1 MRKIHIVGLAL
12 VAAFAFSAV
21 AVASASAHEWLTKA
35 GAKVEKAEKSTT
47 DGLLLLHLKKIGAL
61 EGGGELTVHCEGS
74 FDGTV
79 GPGAADKVEKVL
91 GTKGELGTE
100 ASPIKC
106 EVVESTNS
114 ICKAK
119 TAVSVIPIHVPWA
132 TELLLIGSTLYDHF
146 FEEGTNGQPGYK
158 TTCNGIGVTCEGLE
172 RAEFL
177 ANIETGAEFTFLGEL
192 KAEKCTFGEGFVLGH
207 GVVLGFLAM

>member
-1 MRKIHIVGLAL
+1 MRKIHIIGLAL

-21 AVASASAHEWLTKA
+21 AVASASAHEWLTLA
-35 GAKVEKAEKSTT
+35 GVKVEKAEKSTA
-47 DGLLLLHLKKIGAL
+47 DGLWLVHLKKIGAL
-61 EGGGELTVHCEGS
+61 EGGGELAIHCEGS

-91 GTKGELGTE
+91 GTKGELGTKE
-100 ASPIKC
+100 SPIKC
-106 EVVESTNS
+106 EVTESTNS

-119 TAVSVIPIHVPWA
+119 TAVNVETVHLGWA
-132 TELLLIGSTLYDHF
+132 TELLLIGSVLYDHF
-146 FEEGTNGQPGYK
+146 FEEGTKGEPGYE
-158 TTCNGIGVTCEGLE
+158 TTCNGIGVSCEGLE

-177 ANIETGAEFTFLGEL
+177 ANLATGAEFTFLGEL

-207 GVVLGFLAM
+207 LVVLGFLAM